1 MTQFIP
7 VTHIGSDQ
15 ISPLQDDSGCDIAY
29 LIMQNESEQSLYLAY
44 SVKRDFLSVPLTYN
58 IVKFSCASC
67 LEIHQMPIEEYLDGF
82 EEDVSIPQPGLY
94 QFEAHDDGCEDQDE
108 EETDILIIVDR
119 EKVMELTY
127 EKAERLTDIYH
138 SADAKTALMSALSAL

>member
-1 MTQFIP
+1 VTQFIP
-7 VTHIGSDQ
+7 VTHIGSVQ
-15 ISPLQDDSGCDIAY
+15 FSPLQDDSGCDISY

-82 EEDVSIPQPGLY
+82 EEDVSIPQPGFY
-94 QFEAHDDGCEDQDE
+94 QFEAHDDGREDLDE
-108 EETDILIIVDR
+108 DETDILIIVDR

-127 EKAERLTDIYH
+127 EKVERLTDIYH
-138 SADAKTALMSALSAL
+138 SADAKAALMSALSAL